1 MCPIQGRI
9 SESQSKHQCLHGKAY
24 VFFFRIYF
32 WSFFVADDV
41 TVLASGRSYYKQVTN
56 TLFFNITFR
65 PLNWFLHPTG
75 IVPLIIFCPWR
86 HFYGSKKIIEY
97 FWWLVLSEFSCSE
110 SPNNICVVV
119 ICRKNTFLYS
129 LLKYLKTKKRKTK
142 KRNET
147 IFQCKCHFDLVTVEI
162 QLGHHNLHY

>member
-24 VFFFRIYF
+24 VCFFRIYF
-32 WSFFVADDV
+32 WSFFVADYV

-56 TLFFNITFR
+56 TLLFNITFR
-65 PLNWFLHPTG
+65 PLNWFFHPTG
-75 IVPLIIFCPWR
+75 IVPLIIFWPFLWIKKKR
-86 HFYGSKKIIEY
+86 WILFMSWFY
-97 FWWLVLSEFSCSE
+97 LNFSCSE
-110 SPNNICVVV
+110 S
-119 ICRKNTFLYS
+119 RKKTFLYS

-162 QLGHHNLHY
+162 QLGHHNLRY